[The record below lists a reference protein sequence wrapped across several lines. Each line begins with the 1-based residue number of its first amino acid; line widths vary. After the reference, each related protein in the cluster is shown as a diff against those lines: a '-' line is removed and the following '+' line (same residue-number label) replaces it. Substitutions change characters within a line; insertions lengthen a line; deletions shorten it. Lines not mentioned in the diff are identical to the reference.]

1 MDLEIRGEKQD
12 MSTTT
17 MADHDFSPWKP
28 RSNPWF
34 IAIAVMLGTFMEV
47 LDTSIANVALPHIAG
62 SMAITP
68 DQATWILTSYLI
80 SNAIVLTCT
89 GWLSRTFGR
98 KRFLLTCI
106 VIFTTASMVCGLAT
120 NIGMLIVA
128 RVIQGMGGGA
138 LQPSAQAILLESF
151 PYAKRGKAM
160 AVYSFGV
167 IFAPVIGPTL
177 GGWIT
182 DSFTWRWIFFINL
195 PVGILALALISALV
209 EDPPYIKNA
218 RKTRLDFVGLAL
230 LSLWVGTL
238 QVVLDKGQ
246 QADWLGAVWVR
257 WFVAISLLGFLAFV
271 AWELT
276 SDNPL
281 VDLRVLKNRNFL
293 AGTTIVF
300 VIGIVL
306 YATTALLPLFLQ
318 TLLNYSALQ
327 SGLAVSPRGLG
338 SIAAILIVG
347 NMMNILDR
355 RFLMTAGLLL
365 LAYSSFQ
372 LGQLDLDIAMFSVTW
387 CIIINGFSTPMLF
400 IPLTTSAVGTLKN
413 EQIGNATSIY
423 NLMRNIGGS
432 FGISITTTLLSRVSQ
447 GSQNFLVQRITPL
460 NLQFAD
466 KTASLR
472 NLMRHQGTPALAS
485 QRVMDLIYHN
495 VLQQAGALSFI
506 YNFRLLAVL
515 CVCCVPLLFMFK
527 LPTIKPH
534 DKPALAA
541 AEA

>member
-1 MDLEIRGEKQD
+1 
-12 MSTTT
+12 MSGGATVG
-17 MADHDFSPWKP
+17 HDFPQWKP
-28 RSNPWF
+28 RANPWF

-68 DQATWILTSYLI
+68 DQATWVLTSYLI

-106 VIFTTASMVCGLAT
+106 IIFTGASMACGLAT

-151 PYAKRGKAM
+151 PYEKRGKAM
-160 AVYSFGV
+160 AFYSFGV
-167 IFAPVIGPTL
+167 IFAPVLGPTL
-177 GGWIT
+177 GGFIT
-182 DSFTWRWIFFINL
+182 DYYTWRWIFFINI
-195 PVGILALALISALV
+195 PVGLLALTLISALV
-209 EDPPYIKNA
+209 EDPPYIKHA

-230 LSLWVGTL
+230 LSLWIGTL

-281 VDLRVLKNRNFL
+281 VDLRVLKNRNFF

-300 VIGIVL
+300 AIGIVL

-318 TLLNYSALQ
+318 TLLNYSALD

-355 RFLMTAGLLL
+355 RFLMMAGLLL

-372 LGQLDLDIAMFSVTW
+372 LGQLDMDIAMFSVTW
-387 CIIINGFSTPMLF
+387 CIILNGFATPMLF

-447 GSQNFLVQRITPL
+447 ASQNFLVQRVTPL
-460 NLQFAD
+460 NSQFTENI
-466 KTASLR
+466 TAFRQLLAQR
-472 NLMRHQGTPALAS
+472 GAPALAS
-485 QRVMDLIYHN
+485 QKAMGLIYQN
-495 VLQQAGALSFI
+495 VVQQSDALSFI

-515 CVCCVPLLFMFK
+515 CVCCVPLIFLFK
-527 LPTIKPH
+527 LPTAKTS
-534 DKPALAA
+534 KKSGVALA
-541 AEA
+541 EG

>member
-1 MDLEIRGEKQD
+1 MK
-12 MSTTT
+12 
-17 MADHDFSPWKP
+17 
-28 RSNPWF
+28 
-34 IAIAVMLGTFMEV
+34 V
-47 LDTSIANVALPHIAG
+47 
-62 SMAITP
+62 
-68 DQATWILTSYLI
+68 
-80 SNAIVLTCT
+80 
-89 GWLSRTFGR
+89 
-98 KRFLLTCI
+98 
-106 VIFTTASMVCGLAT
+106 
-120 NIGMLIVA
+120 
-128 RVIQGMGGGA
+128 
-138 LQPSAQAILLESF
+138 
-151 PYAKRGKAM
+151 
-160 AVYSFGV
+160 
-167 IFAPVIGPTL
+167 
-177 GGWIT
+177 
-182 DSFTWRWIFFINL
+182 
-195 PVGILALALISALV
+195 SALV
-209 EDPPYIKNA
+209 HAQNLTALAKLSPPAPTTSDVALINRWRKQYVATMTKARAENKKLYYKWMTIGQKDYRAKN
-218 RKTRLDFVGLAL
+218 L
-230 LSLWVGTL
+230 
-238 QVVLDKGQ
+238 
-246 QADWLGAVWVR
+246 
-257 WFVAISLLGFLAFV
+257 IPAFV